1 MYLLSKNNSEAEKYH
16 NRRKRELRFKLRR
29 YIVDKLGFTMDQPEI
44 VKIFEKF
51 DAVPEKYNEY
61 AQKANEIKQL
71 KNQKT
76 RLKSKTINAAI
87 LEDIEEIENLVNV
100 SKINKKINQD
110 FITKMKK
117 KLSDLI
123 LNSGMTIKLNLSM
136 IRNPQQINAIMI
148 NIKKAYGSKRF
159 QEMQQLKISLLGL
172 TPQNQNEVLQ
182 DFITTDISIKNS
194 LKKVSGIR
202 ENLMKEKHKADKNL
216 LQVFLKN
223 EVKLTQKDMNDLLS
237 DFEKVKNVQKIKMK
251 AMQVKKFRNDEK
263 ISGNRLKLVKT
274 VNSIN
279 LPNVDKTSIL
289 TMYDKKP
296 NSVMLYET
304 TAKQLSATRKKEMK
318 NKETI
323 NLSTLLKTLKLSE
336 TNSKNIMNSFK
347 SVPNSKL
354 PEAKSQAIR
363 LRKKRDREKLT
374 NALKPMSLSENN
386 RKTILANTNN
396 VNVVIKKARNLST
409 QKKTKNTTQN
419 QLRQYIGSTNLGN
432 KAKNLLNKI
441 DDTLTNEDVTA
452 IRMKANRLKS
462 EMNATKISK
471 KREEIV
477 KYLNNKTVSVPEKRQ
492 IVQSVKANTNIN
504 AFKRSIQSTL
514 NAKNTS
520 ENAYVKNRTELQVYI
535 NTLNLPNKEKQK
547 LLSSKDSTKSLK
559 RKAYRLSGYLR
570 KLNLNRQ
577 MNAFKRQKVINRV
590 KAQNNRRTI
599 LGVQQSKMR
608 AIQVEAQEYLK
619 SLKRPTNKKD
629 TQLLKN
635 VASKKITLAQFKN
648 QVS

>member
-1 MYLLSKNNSEAEKYH
+1 
-16 NRRKRELRFKLRR
+16 
-29 YIVDKLGFTMDQPEI
+29 
-44 VKIFEKF
+44 
-51 DAVPEKYNEY
+51 
-61 AQKANEIKQL
+61 
-71 KNQKT
+71 
-76 RLKSKTINAAI
+76 
-87 LEDIEEIENLVNV
+87 
-100 SKINKKINQD
+100 
-110 FITKMKK
+110 
-117 KLSDLI
+117 
-123 LNSGMTIKLNLSM
+123 
-136 IRNPQQINAIMI
+136 
-148 NIKKAYGSKRF
+148 
-159 QEMQQLKISLLGL
+159 
-172 TPQNQNEVLQ
+172 
-182 DFITTDISIKNS
+182 
-194 LKKVSGIR
+194 
-202 ENLMKEKHKADKNL
+202 
-216 LQVFLKN
+216 
-223 EVKLTQKDMNDLLS
+223 MNDLLS

-386 RKTILANTNN
+386 RKIILANTNN

-535 NTLNLPNKEKQK
+535 NTLNLPNKE
-547 LLSSKDSTKSLK
+547 
-559 RKAYRLSGYLR
+559 
-570 KLNLNRQ
+570 N
-577 MNAFKRQKVINRV
+577 
-590 KAQNNRRTI
+590 
-599 LGVQQSKMR
+599 
-608 AIQVEAQEYLK
+608 
-619 SLKRPTNKKD
+619 
-629 TQLLKN
+629 
-635 VASKKITLAQFKN
+635 KITQ
-648 QVS
+648 